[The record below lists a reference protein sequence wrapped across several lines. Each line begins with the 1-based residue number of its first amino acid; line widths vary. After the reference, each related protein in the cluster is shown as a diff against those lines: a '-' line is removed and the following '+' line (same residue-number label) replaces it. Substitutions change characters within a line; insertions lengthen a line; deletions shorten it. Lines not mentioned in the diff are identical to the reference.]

1 MDLLSTLSRYKI
13 ELILAGSG
21 LFFIILGGVGYLKP
35 VLFPEEVM
43 VLSKS
48 GEAKVIMVDI
58 SGAVNKPDVYR
69 MTTGDRIQD
78 LLDRAG
84 GLTDKYDAKWVEV
97 NLNRAK
103 KVSDG
108 EKVYIPSIND
118 QNPMTNDQSKKVNI
132 NAAKQSE
139 LEAVAGIGTVTAE
152 KIIKGRPYQD
162 LAELVSRK
170 IISPKLYSQTKD
182 LLSVW

>member
-1 MDLLSTLSRYKI
+1 MDLPSALSRYKI

-21 LFFIILGGVGYLKP
+21 LFFIILGGFGYFKP
-35 VLFPEEVM
+35 VLFSPEIK
-43 VLSKS
+43 VLKNTDT
-48 GEAKVIMVDI
+48 KVVMVDI
-58 SGAVNKPDVYR
+58 SGAVNRPGVYR
-69 MTTGDRIQD
+69 MMVGERIQD
-78 LLDRAG
+78 LLDKAG
-84 GLTDKYDAKWVEV
+84 GLTDRYDAKWVEV

-118 QNPMTNDQSKKVNI
+118 QIPMTNDQTKKINI

-170 IISPKLYSQTKD
+170 VISPKLYSQIKD
-182 LLSVW
+182 QLSVW